1 MMAITIPLL
10 ILEVL
15 VGVGVVSFP
24 SYERSHL
31 CLYGTWYMLAFHL
44 SFLLVAFSKNEGND
58 RKMTGSFAETFAS
71 AWEWHVL
78 HWKRWIGSSPNLL
91 WKARTQCTAPSQTNL
106 LQHALDDL
114 DDDETA

>member
-44 SFLLVAFSKNEGND
+44 SFLLELLFQ
-58 RKMTGSFAETFAS
+58 KMREMTE
-71 AWEWHVL
+71 
-78 HWKRWIGSSPNLL
+78 K
-91 WKARTQCTAPSQTNL
+91 
-106 LQHALDDL
+106 
-114 DDDETA
+114 